1 MLIVN
6 KTYRIVDDKNDTRIT
21 IEKDGGIYRWEVKNA
36 DVMSLASLLLTSI
49 CLIFFRLLRTWAILS
64 EKKGE

>member
-21 IEKDGGIYRWEVKNA
+21 IEKDGGIYRWAVKNA
-36 DVMSLASLLLTSI
+36 DGDELGFALTDLNMSD
-49 CLIFFRLLRTWAILS
+49 IFKAI
-64 EKKGE
+64 KDMTNFV